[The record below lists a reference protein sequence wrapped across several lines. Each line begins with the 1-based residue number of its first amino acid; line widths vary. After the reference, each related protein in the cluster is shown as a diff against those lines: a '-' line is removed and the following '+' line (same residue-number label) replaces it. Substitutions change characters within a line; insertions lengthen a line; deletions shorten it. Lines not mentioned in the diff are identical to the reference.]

1 MPWAYNQPVG
11 ARAVVHMA
19 QFNGKQEGRPR
30 KADLTCAAP
39 ATVSGQIRKDF
50 APITATE
57 CLEQALGKAMG
68 VAPSARIPANK
79 VVVRLRITVTP
90 MRCRGRRR
98 GFC

>member
-1 MPWAYNQPVG
+1 MPCAYNRLVG

-30 KADLTCAAP
+30 KANLTCAAP

-57 CLEQALGKAMG
+57 CLEQALGKARR
-68 VAPSARIPANK
+68 VASSARIPANT
-79 VVVRLRITVTP
+79 VDLRLDGRASVTP
-90 MRCRGRRR
+90 MHCRGRR
-98 GFC
+98 